1 MQAPK
6 LPEEPELFERIYRYR
21 SKIQY
26 LEREYLDLRVRL
38 RDVEADLRADP
49 QNTTLQDQVN
59 YLKARIGD
67 LEARYPWIAT
77 GRHSEIPFCISST
90 G

>member
-38 RDVEADLRADP
+38 RDVEVDLRADP

-67 LEARYPWIAT
+67 LEARYSWIAT